1 MLPAPMQS
9 RFTSGAYS
17 PDGTEVSHEEAN
29 DVSGPLDGVAVLEL
43 AVALA
48 APSAA
53 AMLGDWGAAV
63 TKVEPL
69 TGDPQRGNTANSYF
83 SQDNRA
89 KRSIAL
95 DLASDEG
102 RDIMLDLVDRTD
114 VFVTNIRPG
123 GLQRLGMDPASLLE
137 RNPRL
142 VYGRLTG
149 YGADGPAADRA
160 GYDIGAFWSRAG
172 VAGALV
178 GTGEPPVQRPAMG
191 DHTTGLALVA
201 AITTALFDRER
212 TGRGAV
218 VQTSL
223 VRTGAY
229 VVSSDLAAHVNGEAP
244 EAGLRRALY
253 NPMLACYQAGDG
265 RWFFLLGLEATRHW
279 PNVAAAV
286 GREDLL
292 ADDRFGD
299 FLSLVVHRDALV
311 AILDEEFAKF
321 PLDEWAERFEA
332 HDVWWDPVQSF
343 DEVVADPIMQAAGVF
358 RPMEGGRTAIAAPAD
373 VGATA
378 ADNEVGAAPELGQ
391 HTEEILLEAGFTWDD
406 IAALSASG
414 AT

>member
-1 MLPAPMQS
+1 MQ
-9 RFTSGAYS
+9 
-17 PDGTEVSHEEAN
+17 VN
-29 DVSGPLDGVAVLEL
+29 DEQPVTGPLEGIVVLEL

-53 AMLGDWGAAV
+53 AVLGDWGATV
-63 TKVEPL
+63 IKVEPL

-95 DLASDEG
+95 DLTTDEG
-102 RDIMLDLVDRTD
+102 REIMLTLVDRAD

-123 GLQRLGMDPASLLE
+123 GLDRIGMDSTTLLG

-142 VYGRLTG
+142 VYGQLTG
-149 YGADGPAADRA
+149 YGADGPAADRP
-160 GYDIGAFWSRAG
+160 GYDIGAYWSRAG

-178 GTGEPPVQRPAMG
+178 GRGEPPVQRPAMG

-212 TGRGAV
+212 TGRGRL

-229 VVSSDLAAHVNGEAP
+229 VISSDLAAHVNGERP

-253 NPMLACYQAGDG
+253 NPMLGCYQASDG

-286 GREDLL
+286 DREDLL
-292 ADDRFGD
+292 ADERFGD
-299 FLSLVVHRDALV
+299 FMGLVVNRDDLI
-311 AILDEEFAKF
+311 AILDDEFAKR
-321 PLDEWAERFEA
+321 PLDEWAEIFET

-343 DEVVADPIMQAAGVF
+343 DEVAADPIMQHAGVF
-358 RPMEGGRTAIAAPAD
+358 RPMEGGRTAVAPPAD
-373 VGATA
+373 VSPTDPA
-378 ADNEVGAAPELGQ
+378 AEVAAAPELGQ
-391 HTEEILLEAGFTWDD
+391 HTEEILLELGFDWEAITGLMERRV
-406 IAALSASG
+406 IP
-414 AT
+414 